1 MELFELEEKY
11 IENPNK
17 ENRKRL
23 LKKLNQSDLYV
34 RYDQNDNPLL
44 LTDEQTGDILICVDR
59 EQIDQ
64 YSKLTSFKEC
74 LQLKRAVKEVL
85 KKKVVLVLDIDEYEI
100 DIPEDVL

>member
-11 IENPNK
+11 IDNPNK

-44 LTDEQTGDILICVDR
+44 LTDEQTGDILICIDR
-59 EQIDQ
+59 EPVDEF
-64 YSKLTSFKEC
+64 SKLTSFKDC
-74 LQLKRAVKEVL
+74 LQLKKVVKEVL